1 MGDSRKGVGPFADRI
16 LDMHQLFGP
25 SLLALALPLFG
36 CAVVVEQGAPREPAA
51 ATQSGTPAKAP
62 SSASSPAP
70 NAAPSAPAGRKHSD
84 GKASYYADSL
94 AGNKT
99 GSGEPYDPKAFTAA
113 HRVLPF
119 GTWVEVRRKDGRSVR
134 VRINDRGPFAG
145 RGRVI
150 DLSRAAA
157 EQLGM
162 IREGVV
168 DVDIYMVGK

>member
-1 MGDSRKGVGPFADRI
+1 
-16 LDMHQLFGP
+16 MHQLFGP
-25 SLLALALPLFG
+25 WLLALALPLLG
-36 CAVVVEQGAPREPAA
+36 CTLVVEQNEPRDPSAVA
-51 ATQSGTPAKAP
+51 QSGAPAKAKAAPASP
-62 SSASSPAP
+62 ST
-70 NAAPSAPAGRKHSD
+70 NAAPSAPVGRKHSD

-94 AGNKT
+94 AGRKT

-168 DVDIYMVGK
+168 DVDIYTIGK

>member
-1 MGDSRKGVGPFADRI
+1 MQQLLGPW
-16 LDMHQLFGP
+16 
-25 SLLALALPLFG
+25 LLALALPLFG
-36 CAVVVEQGAPREPAA
+36 CTVVVEQAEPREPSAVA
-51 ATQSGTPAKAP
+51 RGSTPAKP
-62 SSASSPAP
+62 
-70 NAAPSAPAGRKHSD
+70 PSAAASQPAGAPTGPVGRKHSD

-94 AGNKT
+94 AGRKT
-99 GSGEPYDPKAFTAA
+99 GSGEPYDPKAYTAA

-157 EQLGM
+157 EELGM

-168 DVDIYMVGK
+168 EVEIYTLAK

>member
-1 MGDSRKGVGPFADRI
+1 MQQLLGPW
-16 LDMHQLFGP
+16 LC
-25 SLLALALPLFG
+25 ALALPLLG
-36 CAVVVEQGAPREPAA
+36 CTVVVEQAEPREPSVAA
-51 ATQSGTPAKAP
+51 PSSAPAKAP
-62 SSASSPAP
+62 SAAASQ
-70 NAAPSAPAGRKHSD
+70 AASAPTGPVGRKHSD

-94 AGNKT
+94 AGRKT
-99 GSGEPYDPKAFTAA
+99 GSGEPYDPKAYTAA

-162 IREGVV
+162 IREGVI
-168 DVDIYMVGK
+168 DVEIYTLGK

>member
-1 MGDSRKGVGPFADRI
+1 
-16 LDMHQLFGP
+16 MHQLFGP
-25 SLLALALPLFG
+25 WLLALALPLFG
-36 CAVVVEQGAPREPAA
+36 CTLVVEQNEPRDPSAA
-51 ATQSGTPAKAP
+51 AASGAAAKAP
-62 SSASSPAP
+62 STAASQPTS
-70 NAAPSAPAGRKHSD
+70 AAPTAPAGRKHSD

-94 AGNKT
+94 AGKKT

-162 IREGVV
+162 IRDGVIDVEIYTV
-168 DVDIYMVGK
+168 DK